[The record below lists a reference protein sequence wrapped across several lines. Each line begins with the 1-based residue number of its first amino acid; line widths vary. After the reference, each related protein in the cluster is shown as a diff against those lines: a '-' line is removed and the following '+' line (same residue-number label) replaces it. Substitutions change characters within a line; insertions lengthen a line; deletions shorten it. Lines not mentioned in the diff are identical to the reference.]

1 MKYFRKIIRF
11 ASPYKKFAFLNVV
24 FNILY
29 AIFNVLSVLAF
40 IPVLGILFKDSKAEP
55 VVLNE
60 PILKEYKNIGSYFK
74 DSFYYEISE
83 RIKNEGEIDVLL
95 FICLLTL
102 TLFFL
107 KNLFRYL
114 ASFSLT
120 YLRNGVVKDLRDSL
134 YHKIISL
141 PISYFSEKRKGD
153 IIARMTSDVQEVEIS
168 FLSSLEAIFRE
179 PLTIVIS
186 LSIMLFMS
194 LELTLFV
201 FILLPVSGLIISG
214 ISKRLKAQS
223 LKAQRETG
231 NFLSFIEET
240 LTGLRVIKGFNA
252 ESSIAKKFTE
262 STQRFRSLMTSVL
275 HRKTLASPMSEF
287 LGSATIIAILW
298 YGGTQVLSDDPAML
312 PEEFLGYIVLFY
324 TVLNPI
330 KAITTAYYN
339 IQKGDASAERIM
351 EVLESENTIIEKPNA
366 LIKKNFERDIQ
377 FKNISFKYKEE
388 YVLKNFSLTIKKG
401 ETVALVGQS
410 GSGKSTLANL
420 ITRFYDV
427 NEGEIVIDN
436 ENIKDLT
443 KKSLRDLMGIVTQDS
458 ILFND
463 TVANNLKL
471 GSENASDEQVESAA
485 KIANA
490 YGFIKNLE
498 HQFETNIGDSGN
510 TLSGGQ
516 KQRLSIAR
524 AVLKNPPIMILDEAT
539 SALDTES
546 EQLVQ
551 LALEKMMENRTSLVI
566 AHRLSTIQKADT
578 IVVLHKGV
586 IVEQGKHED
595 LLAKK
600 GEYYK
605 LVNMQTL

>member
-1 MKYFRKIIRF
+1 MGYFKDILKYEKKYRKF
-11 ASPYKKFAFLNVV
+11 TVLNIV

-40 IPVLGILFKDSKAEP
+40 IPVLGILFGTDKKII
-55 VVLNE
+55 NE
-60 PILKEYKNIGSYFK
+60 PNYEGLSKIGDFLK
-74 DSFYYEISE
+74 DSFYHFISE
-83 RIKNEGEIDVLL
+83 KIKTEGDINTLV
-95 FICLLTL
+95 FICLLAL
-102 TLFFL
+102 SLFFL

-114 ASFSLT
+114 ASYVIAF
-120 YLRNGVVKDLRDSL
+120 LRTGIVKDLRDKL
-134 YHKIISL
+134 YDKIVEL

-153 IIARMTSDVQEVEIS
+153 IIARMTSDVQEVEGSIIS
-168 FLSSLEAIFRE
+168 SIETIVRE
-179 PLTIVIS
+179 PLTVIIS
-186 LSIMLFMS
+186 ISIMLFMS
-194 LELTLFV
+194 LKLTLFV
-201 FILLPVSGLIISG
+201 FVLLPVSGIIISS
-214 ISKRLKAQS
+214 ISKKLKANS
-223 LKAQRETG
+223 AKAQKETG

-240 LTGLRVIKGFNA
+240 LTGLRIIKGFNA
-252 ESSIAKKFTE
+252 QGVIATKFNN
-262 STQRFRSLMTSVL
+262 STSNFKQLTTSVF
-275 HRKTLASPMSEF
+275 HRKSLASPMSEF

-298 YGGTQVLSDDPAML
+298 YGGTEVLSKTSALQPD
-312 PEEFLGYIVLFY
+312 EFFGYIVLFY

-330 KAITTAYYN
+330 KLITSTFYN
-339 IQKGDASAERIM
+339 IQKGEASAERIM
-351 EVLESENTIIEKPNA
+351 TVLNTENTIKDKSNATIKETFKNKIE
-366 LIKKNFERDIQ
+366 
-377 FKNISFKYKEE
+377 FKNISFKYKDD
-388 YVLKNFSLTIKKG
+388 YVLKDFTLTINKG

-427 NEGEIVIDN
+427 NKGEVVIDDD
-436 ENIKDLT
+436 NIRDIT
-443 KKSLRDLMGIVTQDS
+443 KKSLRNLMGIVSQDS

-463 TVANNLKL
+463 TITNNLKL
-471 GSENASDEQVESAA
+471 GSQNANDTAVLEAA

-490 YGFIKNLE
+490 DEFIQNLPE
-498 HQFETNIGDSGN
+498 KYNTNIGDSGN

-551 LALEKMMENRTSLVI
+551 VALEKMMKNRTSLVI
-566 AHRLSTIQKADT
+566 AHRLSTIQNADK
-578 IVVLHKGV
+578 IVVMKKGA
-586 IVEQGKHED
+586 IVEQGKHDE

-605 LVNMQTL
+605 LVTMQSLT